1 MHEGSVALVISQ
13 DPDIKDQGGVQHV
26 LREVINYLQSKGKW
40 AAVGNCASCG
50 ECLGETVASHL
61 GREEACPSCGGMSN
75 YFLQSNIDPL
85 ERTDQEYYQ
94 GRGAPAP
101 GRKIAWLKAFSDG
114 CSQQFMNA
122 TFLLFLSQFMIMF
135 ALNVVW
141 NWFCSCHGKCFCD
154 PEGGSLKSAAEAF
167 EAKDSSLSERRST
180 IRNARE
186 LVMFGRAHL
195 EKPSKD
201 FYSKEGAGVFRRF
214 FHFVPVQGRGSVNRR
229 LVQKAESA
237 IVQKGTMERV
247 KIRSLRRVASS
258 G

>member
-135 ALNVVW
+135 VLNVVW
-141 NWFCSCHGKCFCD
+141 NWFCSCHGKCFCK
-154 PEGGSLKSAAEAF
+154 PEGGSLK
-167 EAKDSSLSERRST
+167 
-180 IRNARE
+180 
-186 LVMFGRAHL
+186 
-195 EKPSKD
+195 
-201 FYSKEGAGVFRRF
+201 
-214 FHFVPVQGRGSVNRR
+214 
-229 LVQKAESA
+229 
-237 IVQKGTMERV
+237 
-247 KIRSLRRVASS
+247 RRVFEKRS
-258 G
+258 GGV